1 MEMKRLLL
9 LVAIAFAL
17 GAGAAYADESCA
29 NVATTT
35 GGTTVLA
42 ASANK
47 GNAIMCQN
55 LGGTNA
61 ATCSVGGTPVAAQHG
76 ILLAVSGGNV
86 TLQTEPVTQQNGS
99 GQSRLP
105 SGAVSCITG
114 SSTTYVCCESW

>member
-1 MEMKRLLL
+1 MKRLLL
-9 LVAIAFAL
+9 LFTIAFAI
-17 GAGAAYADESCA
+17 GAGAAYAEESCA

-35 GGTTVLA
+35 GGTSVLA

-76 ILLAVSGGNV
+76 TLLAVSGGNM
-86 TLQTEPVTQQNGS
+86 TMQNAPVTQQNGS
-99 GQSRLP
+99 GQSRVP
-105 SGAVSCITG
+105 SGAVTCITG
-114 SSTTYVCCESW
+114 SSTTYVCCSSW